1 MSHLG
6 DRITALVDERL
17 DHDTRDL
24 VLGHLL
30 DCPDCR
36 AEAEAQ
42 RLVKRQ
48 LAEANRGEPSA
59 ALLGRLYALPA
70 APPPPPPSMPR
81 LQVARRRGSLPT
93 DRPIGPVRHGRQR
106 RKFAL
111 AGSLSVGAATM
122 ATAFVIGGQPA
133 GPSVSPSVDSFTVRH
148 AATSGSVPLTRPAT
162 DAVHLVTP
170 HGP

>member
-6 DRITALVDERL
+6 DRITALVDDRL

-30 DCPDCR
+30 DCPECR

-48 LAEANRGEPSA
+48 LAEVNGSEPSA
-59 ALLGRLYALPA
+59 ALLGKLYALPVTQLPA
-70 APPPPPPSMPR
+70 QPSLPR
-81 LQVARRRGSLPT
+81 LRVVRQRGSVPVR
-93 DRPIGPVRHGRQR
+93 RPAGPVRHGRQR
-106 RKFAL
+106 RKLAL

-122 ATAFVIGGQPA
+122 ATAFVIGGQPT
-133 GPSVSPSVDSFTVRH
+133 GPAVSPSVDTFTVRH
-148 AATSGSVPLTRPAT
+148 AATSGSVPLNVP
-162 DAVHLVTP
+162 DANAVRLVTP

>member
-6 DRITALVDERL
+6 DRITALVDDRL

-24 VLGHLL
+24 VLGHLI
-30 DCPDCR
+30 DCADCR
-36 AEAEAQ
+36 AEADAQ

-48 LAEANRGEPSA
+48 LAEAYGTEPSA
-59 ALLGRLYALPA
+59 ALVGKLYALPVTQ
-70 APPPPPPSMPR
+70 PRSMPR
-81 LQVARRRGSLPT
+81 LRVVRRQGSFPVH
-93 DRPIGPVRHGRQR
+93 RPAGPVRHGRQR

-122 ATAFVIGGQPA
+122 ATAFVIGGQPT
-133 GPSVSPSVDSFTVRH
+133 GPAVSPSVDTFTVRH
-148 AATSGSVPLTRPAT
+148 AATSGSVPLNLPEAN
-162 DAVHLVTP
+162 AVRLVTP